1 MSSRSVKVEAKK
13 LLALSLESG
22 IVSAE
27 RVEAVL
33 NSLKKSRPA
42 YSLRPLLRAYLV
54 NVRKEISR
62 GEALIEHAGPL
73 SANDA
78 ASIATHFSKTLSR
91 PITPV
96 ARRNDALL
104 AGFRVRVGDDVIDL
118 TAAHR
123 LTNLTKS
130 LS

>member
-13 LLALSLESG
+13 LLTLSLESG
-22 IVSAE
+22 VVSAE

-33 NSLKKSRPA
+33 SSLKKSRPA

-54 NVRKEISR
+54 NVRKEIAR
-62 GEALIEHAGPL
+62 GEAQIEHAGPL

-78 ASIATHFSKTLSR
+78 TTIATHFSKTLSR

>member
-13 LLALSLESG
+13 LLSLSLESG
-22 IVSAE
+22 VVSAE

-33 NSLKKSRPA
+33 SSLKKSRPA
-42 YSLRPLLRAYLV
+42 YTLRPLLRAYLAS
-54 NVRKEISR
+54 VRKEIAR

-73 SANDA
+73 SAGDA
-78 ASIATHFSKTLSR
+78 SNIASHFSKSLSR
-91 PITPV
+91 TVVPV
-96 ARRNDALL
+96 TRRNDALL

-123 LTNLTKS
+123 LNNLTKS

>member
-22 IVSAE
+22 VVSAE

-33 NSLKKSRPA
+33 STLQKSRPA

-54 NVRKEISR
+54 NVRKEITS

-73 SANDA
+73 SVSDA
-78 ASIATHFSKTLSR
+78 SSIASHFSKSLSR
-91 PITPV
+91 TVVPV

-123 LTNLTKS
+123 LSNLTKS

>member
-22 IVSAE
+22 VVSAE

-73 SANDA
+73 SAGDA
-78 ASIATHFSKTLSR
+78 SNIATHFSKTLSR

>member
-1 MSSRSVKVEAKK
+1 MSIRSVKVEAKK

-22 IVSAE
+22 VVSAE

-33 NSLKKSRPA
+33 SSLQKSRPA
-42 YSLRPLLRAYLV
+42 YTLRPLLRAYLV
-54 NVRKEISR
+54 NVRKEIAH

-73 SANDA
+73 SAGDA
-78 ASIATHFSKTLSR
+78 SNIASHFSKSLLRTVV
-91 PITPV
+91 PV
-96 ARRNDALL
+96 TRRNDALL

-123 LTNLTKS
+123 LNNLTKS

>member
-1 MSSRSVKVEAKK
+1 MSIRSVKVEAKK

-22 IVSAE
+22 VVSAE

-33 NSLKKSRPA
+33 STLQKSRPA

-54 NVRKEISR
+54 NVRKEITS

-73 SANDA
+73 SASDA
-78 ASIATHFSKTLSR
+78 SSIASHFSKSLSR
-91 PITPV
+91 TVVPV
-96 ARRNDALL
+96 ARRNEALL

-123 LTNLTKS
+123 LSNLTKS

>member
-22 IVSAE
+22 VVSAE
-27 RVEAVL
+27 RVEAIL
-33 NSLKKSRPA
+33 ASLKKSRPA
-42 YSLRPLLRAYLV
+42 YTLRPLLRAYLAS
-54 NVRKEISR
+54 VRKEIAR

-73 SANDA
+73 SATDA
-78 ASIATHFSKTLSR
+78 NTIATHFSKTLSR
-91 PITPV
+91 TVSPV
-96 ARRNDALL
+96 VRRNDALL

-123 LTNLTKS
+123 LSNLTKS

>member
-13 LLALSLESG
+13 LLSLSLESG
-22 IVSAE
+22 VVSAE

-42 YSLRPLLRAYLV
+42 YTLRPLLRAYLAC
-54 NVRKEISR
+54 VRKEIAR

-73 SANDA
+73 SATDA
-78 ASIATHFSKTLSR
+78 NTIATHFSKTLSR
-91 PITPV
+91 TVSPV

-123 LTNLTKS
+123 LSNLTKS